1 MKSVHNVTKRMQVL
15 DFKTASKK
23 MTTSLSRLICTAAS
37 LLILAGTF
45 PAHSAPK
52 KVSPDDDIRESS
64 YSWITDSLKTIELV
78 NVSVKDSNHAV
89 ATVRIGFN
97 NPKGAFE
104 ISQVSAVFAVDGRQ
118 CFNASTANIIAVE
131 KKCNKTYLADVD
143 IVIPDSTNF
152 FNILNVLK
160 VRYSPRMTLDT
171 SFKVALRGGVG
182 IKLHKLFQ
190 MDEIFKADALEAN
203 FLGTQFSIYPLP
215 GKFSVEAFD
224 ILYIDEIGTDGFLAL
239 IEMKMVAPAVMKA
252 SPELGFV
259 GTIKYSGKEAF
270 CFESVYKLDI
280 KSGERVYYIP
290 IKGRMLGG
298 FNPCEM
304 LNMLKN
310 PCRESLSIV
319 FEKPRIADGK
329 EVLFF

>member
-1 MKSVHNVTKRMQVL
+1 MKTLATRLIFTAVSLLML
-15 DFKTASKK
+15 SSAFPAFSASKK
-23 MTTSLSRLICTAAS
+23 DSQ
-37 LLILAGTF
+37 
-45 PAHSAPK
+45 
-52 KVSPDDDIRESS
+52 DDDIRESS

-78 NVSVKDSNHAV
+78 NVSVKDSKHAV

-104 ISQVSAVFAVDGRQ
+104 ISQVCADFAVDGRQ
-118 CFNASTANIIAVE
+118 CFSASTVNIIAVE
-131 KKCNKTYLADVD
+131 KKCDKTYLADVD
-143 IVIPDSTNF
+143 ITIPDSTNF

-171 SFKVALRGGVG
+171 SFKVALRGGMG
-182 IKLHKLFQ
+182 IRLHKVFQ
-190 MDEIFKADALEAN
+190 LDEIFKADALEAS
-203 FLGTQFSIYPLP
+203 FLGTQFGIYPLP

-252 SPELGFV
+252 SPEIGFA
-259 GTIKYSGKEAF
+259 GTIKFSGKDAF
-270 CFESVYKLDI
+270 SFESVYKLDI

-290 IKGRMLGG
+290 IRGRMLGG

-304 LNMLKN
+304 LNLLKN

-329 EVLFF
+329 EVVFF